1 MGKLINKELNIMR
14 IQKENFMK
22 NRFLILTLGIFCL
35 TLFALPAAAQKG
47 LNGTWSWEGK
57 PDRKKWRDTVWIDI
71 KQTGN
76 TVKGGISISAY
87 NPDEED
93 GSDSPITPF
102 IGTVNGNIITIE
114 FDAND
119 TSPIDGSPM
128 PKYVR
133 RRGGAPNTATLKL
146 VGGKLEFTQ
155 TKGSIG
161 KSYPRTFVLTKNR

>member
-1 MGKLINKELNIMR
+1 
-14 IQKENFMK
+14 MK
-22 NRFLILTLGIFCL
+22 RKILLSMFGILFLV
-35 TLFALPAAAQKG
+35 LFAIPAAAQKSF
-47 LNGTWSWEGK
+47 NGTWSWEGK
-57 PDRKKWRDTVWIDI
+57 PDKKNWRDTVWIDI

-76 TVKGGISISAY
+76 KVKGGITISAY

-102 IGTVNGNIITIE
+102 IGTVSGNVITLE

-133 RRGGAPNTATLKL
+133 RKGGAPNLATLKL

-161 KSYPRTFVLTKNR
+161 KSYPRTIVLKKNK